1 VGLLVA
7 LVAVLIVLSAFFSAS
22 ETALMSLN
30 RYRLRH
36 QARAGHRGARVAERL
51 LQRPDR
57 LIGVI
62 LLGNTA
68 TNLAAATIATI
79 IALRVV
85 GSEWG
90 LLVGTIVLTVVV
102 LIFAEVAPKT
112 LAALNPPRYA
122 LPSALVYYVLLK
134 IAYPVVW
141 VINLFTNGLLRLL
154 GVRPDQIA
162 SHSLSAEELRTVVAE
177 AGVMVPRR
185 HQRMLLSI
193 LDLDAVTVDDVRG
206 FMVEMAPRRPA
217 GIGNVVWSL
226 KRFFAFLNAAGLS
239 DVRVDGLLA
248 HAAPRRV
255 RALPCFTREET
266 GRLLEG
272 IETGTPCGKRDYAMV
287 VLAVST
293 GLRCCDIV
301 ALRLDEIDWHRD
313 EIRLVQAKTS
323 RPLVLPLSALAGN
336 AVAEWILHGRP
347 DCDAPEVFVRLKAP
361 LVKLGN
367 STGSTLMR
375 RRLARAGVDHA
386 ARDGKSFHALRRTT
400 GTRLKTGRVASDAS
414 WQRIGQIA

>member
-1 VGLLVA
+1 MGSRVSGLADAVLGVVQGVGLSGDTVARYGKCCEAVVEFCGRRGFDTLSGSVIDEFAGCQQERARHGEIGRNRRNA
-7 LVAVLIVLSAFFSAS
+7 LVKTARMMLEFQRTGRVTWRMMSPGTGLSESSGEVLEQFAAAAGQEVTLGSVRLLAGEVRHFLAF
-22 ETALMSLN
+22 LD
-30 RYRLRH
+30 
-36 QARAGHRGARVAERL
+36 RAGRGS
-51 LQRPDR
+51 
-57 LIGVI
+57 
-62 LLGNTA
+62 LG
-68 TNLAAATIATI
+68 
-79 IALRVV
+79 
-85 GSEWG
+85 
-90 LLVGTIVLTVVV
+90 
-102 LIFAEVAPKT
+102 
-112 LAALNPPRYA
+112 
-122 LPSALVYYVLLK
+122 
-134 IAYPVVW
+134 
-141 VINLFTNGLLRLL
+141 
-154 GVRPDQIA
+154 
-162 SHSLSAEELRTVVAE
+162 
-177 AGVMVPRR
+177 
-185 HQRMLLSI
+185 
-193 LDLDAVTVDDVRG
+193 AVTVDDVRG

-301 ALRLDEIDWHRD
+301 ALRLDEIDWRRD

-323 RPLVLPLSALAGN
+323 RPLVLPLPAPAGN

-400 GTRLKTGRVASDAS
+400 GTRLIESGAGLPLAAQILGHARINSSRRYFALASEQLRQCCLPLEDFTCTTEGL
-414 WQRIGQIA
+414 R